1 MPKPEISLKHPH
13 DSFFKKLFD
22 NEENIR
28 DFLKAYLPK
37 DLKKEIDFKTIKIS
51 DTEKENKKHKK
62 YYLDLSVDCQLRDTD
77 TKIYIIFEHKSYH
90 DKLTLIQ
97 TLNYCLTIWESE
109 IENRKEYL
117 TPIIPYIFYHGKS
130 KSKLKSNFRE
140 YFKPNEILDGYL
152 MDFKFVIFD
161 TTQIK
166 NHDIIESIDN
176 LYLSASI
183 LLMKN
188 IFKDI
193 KELKPILKSIVT
205 LDDDR
210 VIRLFE
216 YIVVMKDIDKE
227 KFQEILIEI
236 KGEDKMPSLAQRWLE
251 EGIQQ
256 GMQKGMQQGMQ
267 QGIQIGVKKGKE
279 EGIVEG
285 IFETAIVM
293 IQDFQIA
300 IDDVAQKLNIRK
312 DELLEYIKNKKN
324 EK

>member
-1 MPKPEISLKHPH
+1 MPKPELSLKHPH

-37 DLKKEIDFKTIKIS
+37 DLSTNIDFKTIKIS

-62 YYLDLSVDCQLRDTD
+62 YYLDLTVDCLIKESNS
-77 TKIYIIFEHKSYH
+77 KIYIIFEHKSYQ

-97 TLNYCLTIWESE
+97 TLNYCLTIWEAE
-109 IENRKEYL
+109 IENGAKEL

-130 KSKLKSNFRE
+130 KSKLKKNFRD
-140 YFKPNEILDGYL
+140 YFSPNQAIDGYL

-161 TTQIK
+161 TTQIE
-166 NHDIIESIDN
+166 NHDIIKSIDN
-176 LYLSASI
+176 LYLSASL

-193 KELKPILKSIVT
+193 KELKPILKEIVT

-216 YIVVMKDIDKE
+216 YIVVNKDIEKE
-227 KFQEILIEI
+227 QFNEILLEV
-236 KGEDKMPSLAQRWLE
+236 KGEDKMSTLAQRWLD
-251 EGIQQ
+251 EGRAE
-256 GMQKGMQQGMQ
+256 GMQR
-267 QGIQIGVKKGKE
+267 GV
-279 EGIVEG
+279 
-285 IFETAIVM
+285 FETAIRM
-293 IQDFQIA
+293 IERFNLS
-300 IDDVAQKLNIRK
+300 IDEVIKELNIK
-312 DELLEYIKNKKN
+312 KEELLDYMQNKKV
-324 EK
+324 K

>member
-1 MPKPEISLKHPH
+1 MPKPELSLKHPH

-37 DLKKEIDFKTIKIS
+37 DLSTNIDFKTIKIS

-62 YYLDLSVDCQLRDTD
+62 YYLDLTVDCLIKESNS
-77 TKIYIIFEHKSYH
+77 KIYIIFEHKSYQ

-97 TLNYCLTIWESE
+97 TLNYCLTIWEAE
-109 IENRKEYL
+109 IENGAKEL

-130 KSKLKSNFRE
+130 KSKLKKNFRD
-140 YFKPNEILDGYL
+140 YFAPNQAIDGYL

-161 TTQIK
+161 TTQIE
-166 NHDIIESIDN
+166 NHDIIKSIDN
-176 LYLSASI
+176 LYLSASL

-193 KELKPILKSIVT
+193 KELKPILKEIVT

-216 YIVVMKDIDKE
+216 YIVVNKDIEKE
-227 KFQEILIEI
+227 QFNEILLEV
-236 KGEDKMPSLAQRWLE
+236 KGEDKMSTLAQRWLD
-251 EGIQQ
+251 EGRAE
-256 GMQKGMQQGMQ
+256 GMQR
-267 QGIQIGVKKGKE
+267 GV
-279 EGIVEG
+279 
-285 IFETAIVM
+285 FETAIRM
-293 IQDFQIA
+293 IERFNLS
-300 IDDVAQKLNIRK
+300 IDEVIKELNIK
-312 DELLEYIKNKKN
+312 KEELLDYMQNKKV
-324 EK
+324 K

>member
-28 DFLKAYLPK
+28 DFLKVYLPL
-37 DLKKEIDFKTIKIS
+37 DLSKSIDFSSIKIS

-62 YYLDLSVDCQLRDTD
+62 YYLDLSVDCKIKESQS
-77 TKIYIIFEHKSYH
+77 KIYILFEHKSYQ

-97 TLNYCLTIWESE
+97 TLNYCLTIWEAE
-109 IENRKEYL
+109 IENKQKQL
-117 TPIIPYIFYHGKS
+117 TPIVPYIFYHGKS
-130 KSKLKSNFRE
+130 KSNLKKNFKE
-140 YFKPNEILDGYL
+140 YFEPNPALDGYL

-161 TTQIK
+161 TTQIE
-166 NHDIIESIDN
+166 NNDIIEGIDN
-176 LYLSASI
+176 LYLSASL

-193 KELKPILKSIVT
+193 KELKPILKEIIT

-216 YIVVMKDIDKE
+216 YIVVNKDIE
-227 KFQEILIEI
+227 KDEFKEILLEV
-236 KGEDKMPSLAQRWLE
+236 KGEDKMSTLAQRWLD
-251 EGIQQ
+251 EGIQLGIAQ
-256 GMQKGMQQGMQ
+256 GMQQGMQ
-267 QGIQIGVKKGKE
+267 RGVQQ
-279 EGIVEG
+279 G

-293 IQDFQIA
+293 IKDFQLA
-300 IDDVAQKLNIRK
+300 IDDVVQKLNIK
-312 DELLEYIKNKKN
+312 KEELLAYMEDKKA
-324 EK
+324 

>member
-37 DLKKEIDFKTIKIS
+37 DLSKNIDLDSIKIS

-62 YYLDLSVDCQLRDTD
+62 YYLDLSVDCKLKDTD
-77 TKIYIIFEHKSYH
+77 TKIYIIFEHKSYQ

-97 TLNYCLTIWESE
+97 TLNYCLTIWENE
-109 IENRKEYL
+109 IENNQKYL
-117 TPIIPYIFYHGKS
+117 TPIIPFIFYHGKT
-130 KSKLKSNFRE
+130 KSKLKENFKE
-140 YFKPNEILDGYL
+140 YFKKDSILQNYL
-152 MDFKFVIFD
+152 MDYKFIIFD
-161 TTQIK
+161 TTKIE
-166 NHDIIESIDN
+166 NNDIINSINN
-176 LYLSASI
+176 LYLSASL

-193 KELKPILKSIVT
+193 KELKPILKEIVT

-216 YIVVMKDIDKE
+216 YIVVMKDIDRE
-227 KFQEILIEI
+227 KFQEILTEI

-256 GMQKGMQQGMQ
+256 GMQ
-267 QGIQIGVKKGKE
+267 QGIQIGVQKGRE

-285 IFETAIVM
+285 IFETAIRM
-293 IQDFQIA
+293 IERFNLS
-300 IDDVAQKLNIRK
+300 IDDVIKELNLK
-312 DELLEYIKNKKN
+312 KEELLEYMKNRDK
-324 EK
+324 

>member
-28 DFLKAYLPK
+28 DFLKVYLPL
-37 DLKKEIDFKTIKIS
+37 DLSKSIDFSSIKIS

-62 YYLDLSVDCQLRDTD
+62 YYLDLSVDCKIKESQS
-77 TKIYIIFEHKSYH
+77 KIYILFEHKSYQ

-97 TLNYCLTIWESE
+97 TLNYCLTIWEAE
-109 IENRKEYL
+109 IENKQKQL
-117 TPIIPYIFYHGKS
+117 TPIVPYIFYHGKS
-130 KSKLKSNFRE
+130 KSNLKKNFKE
-140 YFKPNEILDGYL
+140 YFEPNPALDGYL

-161 TTQIK
+161 TTQIE
-166 NHDIIESIDN
+166 NNDIIEGIDN
-176 LYLSASI
+176 LYLSASL

-193 KELKPILKSIVT
+193 KELKPILKEIIT

-216 YIVVMKDIDKE
+216 YIVVNKDIE
-227 KFQEILIEI
+227 KDEFKEILLEV
-236 KGEDKMPSLAQRWLE
+236 KGEDKMSTLAQRWLD
-251 EGIQQ
+251 EGIQLGIAQGLQQGVQQ
-256 GMQKGMQQGMQ
+256 GMQRGVQQ
-267 QGIQIGVKKGKE
+267 
-279 EGIVEG
+279 G

-293 IQDFQIA
+293 IKDFQLA
-300 IDDVAQKLNIRK
+300 IDDVVQKLNIK
-312 DELLEYIKNKKN
+312 KEELLAYMEDKKG
-324 EK
+324 